1 MKYFH
6 LFTLLSVFLII
17 SNGNLSYADNKENM
31 AKNAVVYHWGD
42 VTVVNTHINRHYSVN
57 EIKSISSYIKYQIYY
72 QYNLKKFPVCIITY
86 FTDKN
91 KIPVTGDPWEVGGWE
106 YQYVI
111 NRQMKQEFLYAV
123 VGGKTK
129 RIQ

>member
-1 MKYFH
+1 MKCFCR
-6 LFTLLSVFLII
+6 FILLSVFLMV
-17 SNGNLSYADNKENM
+17 SYSNLSYADDKENM
-31 AKNAVVYHWGD
+31 AKNAVVYHWDD
-42 VTVVNTHINRHYSVN
+42 VIVVNVHVDRHYSVN
-57 EIKSISSYIKYQIYY
+57 EIKCISSYIKYQTYY
-72 QYNLKKFPVCIITY
+72 QYNLKKFPVCVVTY

-91 KIPVTGDPWEVGGWE
+91 KIPVVGDPWEVGGWE

-123 VGGKTK
+123 VDGKTI

>member
-1 MKYFH
+1 M
-6 LFTLLSVFLII
+6 LTLLSVFLII
-17 SNGNLSYADNKENM
+17 PNGNLSYADNKENM
-31 AKNAVVYHWGD
+31 AKNAEVYHWGD
-42 VTVVNTHINRHYSVN
+42 VLVDNTYIDRHYSVN
-57 EIKSISSYIKYQIYY
+57 EIKTISSYIKHKIYY

-86 FTDKN
+86 FTNRN
-91 KIPVTGDPWEVGGWE
+91 KIPVTGDPWEVRGWE